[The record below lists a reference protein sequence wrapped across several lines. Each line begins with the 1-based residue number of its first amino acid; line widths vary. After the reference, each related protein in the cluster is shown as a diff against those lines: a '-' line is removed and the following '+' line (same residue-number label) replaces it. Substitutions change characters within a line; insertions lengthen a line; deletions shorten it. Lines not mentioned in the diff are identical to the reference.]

1 MHISKLSPKLI
12 YHFAAIAPQMSSKKE
27 SPSNDEGTTTARA
40 AEKRDIADV
49 VRDNTLRIVDEMAK
63 AQPQFS
69 QSMSNL

>member
-1 MHISKLSPKLI
+1 
-12 YHFAAIAPQMSSKKE
+12 MSSKKE